1 MAADLKAVLTNLLGN
16 LSRSRSPASLTEAK
30 TILSA
35 TRIENIYN
43 VSKDLDLSPLFS
55 CLETFE
61 GEDLEELNDLLGK
74 LLDSFP
80 PQTLLSAHKDHLVGA
95 LKSPSPSVRAVVLRQ
110 LIRCTKDNST
120 LSQLSHSKSV
130 LESLLRLLGEED
142 LWASKQSALIL
153 REVAK
158 EKEALSALLQPPVAL
173 ILDNVMGRGDVFRFR
188 VFEVFVDIA
197 KASPEM
203 LEKLAESGHLDKLLQ
218 ETNQG
223 DVLVRLNALEL
234 LTELASKS
242 HGLDYL
248 EKKGILAKLSSVT
261 INVAKDP
268 LGSLLG
274 PGLLKFFGSMG
285 QTSPQRLLVDY
296 PQVLGFIFECVQD
309 GDSASQA
316 VAVETIGVIGS
327 SVQGKRALQSH
338 GDKMKQYLKT
348 LSQNIQGGRS
358 ELRVRSLD
366 ALANILHIEDD
377 SCEDIIR
384 LTEQWYNAFGEA
396 PTRLLLGVCKQPFP
410 DLRCSALGVVCEVA
424 HSPWGQAALASHPG
438 FLEYLLDRSTESDK
452 EGKEAKFAIVAALAQ
467 CPSQPRGFSSE
478 DWQRIRTA
486 HKEGPFYIAAEAAV
500 AFEGSS

>member
-16 LSRSRSPASLTEAK
+16 LSRSRTPASLTEAK

-61 GEDLEELNDLLGK
+61 GDDLEELNNLLGK
-74 LLDSFP
+74 LLDAFP
-80 PQTLLSAHKDHLVGA
+80 PQTLLSAHKEHLVRA
-95 LKSPSPSVRAVVLRQ
+95 LKNRSPSLRAVVLRQ

-120 LSQLSHSKSV
+120 LTQLSQSKDI
-130 LESLLRLLGEED
+130 LEALLRLLGEED

-153 REVAK
+153 KGVAR
-158 EKEALSALLQPPVAL
+158 EKETLSVLLQPPVAH
-173 ILDNVMGRGDVFRFR
+173 ILDEVMGRGDVFRFR
-188 VFEVFVDIA
+188 VFEVFVDVA
-197 KASPEM
+197 KASPEI
-203 LEKLAESGHLDKLLQ
+203 LEKLAEGGHLDKLLK
-218 ETNQG
+218 ETSEG

-234 LTELASKS
+234 LTELASKN

-248 EKKGILAKLSSVT
+248 EKRGILSKLSIMT
-261 INVAKDP
+261 LNVDKDP

-285 QTSPQRLLVDY
+285 QTSPQRLLLDY
-296 PQVLGFIFECVQD
+296 PQVLSFIFECVHD

-327 SVQGKRALQSH
+327 SMQGKRALQSC
-338 GDKMKQYLKT
+338 GDKMKQYLST
-348 LSQNIQGGRS
+348 LSRNIQGGRS

-366 ALANILHIEDD
+366 ALANVLHMQDD
-377 SCEDIIR
+377 SCEDVVR
-384 LTEQWYNAFGEA
+384 LTEQWYSAFSEA
-396 PTRLLLGVCKQPFP
+396 PTKLLLGVCKQPFP

-452 EGKEAKFAIVAALAQ
+452 EGKEAKFAIVAVLAQ
-467 CPSQPRGFSSE
+467 SPSQPRGFSSE
-478 DWQRIRTA
+478 DWQRIKTV
-486 HKEGPFYIAAEAAV
+486 HKEGPFYVPAEAAV
-500 AFEGSS
+500 SFEGSS